1 MKIEIIATYDEE
13 ERILRVKNE
22 HDVQWKI
29 ETGVPEIY
37 LSSLIGSSF
46 AIAIR
51 ARLFV
56 TAKKNHKYKLT
67 IEEK

>member
-13 ERILRVKNE
+13 EGILRVKNE
-22 HDVQWKI
+22 NDLQWKI

-37 LSSLIGSSF
+37 LTSLIGSSF
-46 AIAIR
+46 AIAMK

>member
-1 MKIEIIATYDEE
+1 MKVEIIATYDEE
-13 ERILRVKNE
+13 KRILRVKNE
-22 HDVQWKI
+22 HDVEWEI
-29 ETGVPEIY
+29 ETGVPEVY

-46 AIAIR
+46 AFAIR
-51 ARLFV
+51 AKIFD